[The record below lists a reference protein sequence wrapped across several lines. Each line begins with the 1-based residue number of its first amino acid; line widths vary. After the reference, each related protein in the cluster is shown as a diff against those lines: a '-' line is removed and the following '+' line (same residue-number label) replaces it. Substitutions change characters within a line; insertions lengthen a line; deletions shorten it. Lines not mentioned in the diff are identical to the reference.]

1 MNPYFLPNEEEQ
13 KKIQLIQQYCRN
25 EFALIRLTST
35 MLEKSIIDASDPLR
49 TILREYDIVNYDNLL
64 QGKEYK
70 ILKDSHV
77 FLDSNIVNMRTS
89 FYRPTTKLG
98 DPRIWTYGLKKYIPS
113 GTLIY
118 FTVFQGNLVVIP
130 LITTESLEKL
140 LPEYF
145 GGNEDYLILEELM
158 QRLSIISNQWIKSVS
173 PFKSSPK
180 DVGETLEK
188 CLGISPN
195 SVAQADF
202 KGAIE
207 LKCKRAGAGNL
218 DTLFSMVPNWDI
230 SALKSSTD
238 IMMTYGYPSNKYSG
252 FKDLYVTVS
261 NKPNNQGLFL
271 EVDDEKRIINQRSTI
286 NGIINE
292 VCSWEYSAVKKKLQE
307 KHPKTAW
314 LVAEEK
320 VINGEIHFNYNKLQL
335 TQRPIFSQFTTLIN
349 QGIVTYDWRGRVRT
363 DRTGYKDKGHCYRI
377 LPRNRSLLFGE
388 TSDVTFKK
396 L

>member
-25 EFALIRLTST
+25 EFTLIRMTST
-35 MLEKSIIDASDPLR
+35 MLEKSIIDASGPLR
-49 TILREYDIVNYDNLL
+49 TILRDNDIVDYDNVL
-64 QGKEYK
+64 QGTDYK
-70 ILKDSHV
+70 VLKDSHV
-77 FLDSNIVNMRTS
+77 LMESDLIEMKTS
-89 FYRPTTKLG
+89 YYRPKTKLG
-98 DPRIWTYGLKKYIPS
+98 DPRIWVYGIKKYVPS

-118 FTVFQGNLVVIP
+118 FTAYQGNLVVIP
-130 LITTESLEKL
+130 LTNETLEQL
-140 LPEYF
+140 LPQYF
-145 GGNEDYLILEELM
+145 GLNDDYLILEELM
-158 QRLSIISNQWIKSVS
+158 QRLSIISNQWIKSIS
-173 PFKSSPK
+173 PLKSSPK

-218 DTLFSMVPNWDI
+218 DTLFSMVPNWEI

-238 IMMTYGYPSNKYSG
+238 IMLTYGYPSNKYSG
-252 FKDLYVTVS
+252 FVDLYVTVN
-261 NKPNNQGLFL
+261 NKPNNQSLFL
-271 EVDDEKRIINQRSTI
+271 IADDDEQIIYQRSKV
-286 NGIINE
+286 NGIISE
-292 VCSWEYSAVKKKLQE
+292 VCSWEYSAVKQKLQE

-320 VINGEIHFNYNKLQL
+320 VINGEIHFNYNKIQL

-363 DRTGYKDKGHCYRI
+363 DRTGYKDKGHCYRVG
-377 LPRNRSLLFGE
+377 PRNRSLLFGE
-388 TSDVTFKK
+388 TSDVLFE
-396 L
+396 

>member
-25 EFALIRLTST
+25 EFTLIRMTAT
-35 MLEKSIIDASDPLR
+35 MLEKSIIDASGPLR
-49 TILREYDIVNYDNLL
+49 TILRDNDIVNYDNVL
-64 QGKEYK
+64 QGTEYK

-77 FLDSNIVNMRTS
+77 FLNSDIVNMKTS
-89 FYRPTTKLG
+89 FYRPNTKLG
-98 DPRIWTYGLKKYIPS
+98 DPRIWIYDFKKYIS
-113 GTLIY
+113 TGTLIY
-118 FTVFQGNLVVIP
+118 FTSFQGNLVVIP
-130 LITTESLEKL
+130 LITRESLEIL
-140 LPEYF
+140 CPQYF
-145 GGNEDYLILEELM
+145 GGNDDYLILEELM
-158 QRLSIISNQWIKSVS
+158 QRLSIISNQWIKSIS

-180 DVGETLEK
+180 DVGETLEN

-195 SVAQADF
+195 SIAQADF

-207 LKCKRAGAGNL
+207 LKCKRAGGGNL

-238 IMMTYGYPSNKYSG
+238 IMLTYGYPSNKYSG
-252 FKDLYVTVS
+252 FYDLYVTVS
-261 NKPNNQGLFL
+261 NTPNNQGLFL
-271 EVDDEKRIINQRSTI
+271 GADDEEQIIYQRSKI

-292 VCSWEYSAVKKKLQE
+292 VCSWEYSAVKQKLQE

-320 VINGEIHFNYNKLQL
+320 VINGEIHFNYNQIQL

-377 LPRNRSLLFGE
+377 SPRNRGLLFGQ
-388 TSDVTFKK
+388 TSDVEFK
-396 L
+396 

>member
-13 KKIQLIQQYCRN
+13 TKIQLVQQYCRN
-25 EFALIRLTST
+25 EFTLIRMTST
-35 MLEKSIIDASDPLR
+35 MLEKSIIDASGPLR
-49 TILREYDIVNYDNLL
+49 TILRDNDIVNYESLL
-64 QGKEYK
+64 QGTEYK
-70 ILKDSHV
+70 ILKDSDV
-77 FLDSNIVNMRTS
+77 FLNSNILNMKTS
-89 FYRPTTKLG
+89 FYRPNTKLG
-98 DPRIWTYGLKKYIPS
+98 DPRIWIYEFKKYIPI

-118 FTVFQGNLVVIP
+118 FTAFQGNLVVIP
-130 LITTESLEKL
+130 LITRESLEIL
-140 LPEYF
+140 LPQYF
-145 GGNEDYLILEELM
+145 GGNDDYLIVEELM
-158 QRLSIISNQWIKSVS
+158 QRLSIISNQWIKSIS

-195 SVAQADF
+195 SIAQADF

-207 LKCKRAGAGNL
+207 LKCKRAGGGNL

-238 IMMTYGYPSNKYSG
+238 IMLTYGYPSNKYSG
-252 FKDLYVTVS
+252 FYDLYVTVS
-261 NKPNNQGLFL
+261 NNPNNQGLFL
-271 EVDDEKRIINQRSTI
+271 GADDEEQIIYQRSKI

-292 VCSWEYSAVKKKLQE
+292 VCSWEYSAVKQKLQE

-320 VINGEIHFNYNKLQL
+320 IINGEIHFNYNQIQL

-377 LPRNRSLLFGE
+377 SPRNRSLLFGE
-388 TSDVTFKK
+388 TSDVVFK
-396 L
+396 